1 MLGLLIKGMLIGI
14 LFGIP
19 AGAVGIMTM
28 HRTINYGVKT
38 GLLTGLGSSAADCLY
53 TCMAAF
59 GLTFLSDILIKYQKG
74 ITIAG
79 SILILYM
86 GVALLKRKEKQ
97 ETREESLS
105 LAGMFLTSFI
115 VGITNPAAILTFVF
129 AFSFMGI
136 GKQEGG
142 LPGIGLVCGVFIG
155 TYFWW
160 GMLTGLSCFLK
171 RKAKKLEVQKI
182 NRIFGGILAALGTVI
197 FIKAIV

>member
-28 HRTINYGVKT
+28 HRTINYGVKA
-38 GLLTGLGSSAADCLY
+38 GLLTGLGSSVADCLY

-74 ITIAG
+74 ITVAG

-86 GVALLKRKEKQ
+86 GVVLLKRKEKQ

-115 VGITNPAAILTFVF
+115 VGITNPAAILTFLF
-129 AFSFMGI
+129 AFSFM
-136 GKQEGG
+136 
-142 LPGIGLVCGVFIG
+142 GIGLVCGVFIG

-171 RKAKKLEVQKI
+171 RKAKKLEVRKI
-182 NRIFGGILAALGTVI
+182 NRIFGGILAALGAVI